1 MSTIAKREGIS
12 AAAIMAR
19 LDAISASVIQLAPRN
34 MIIYKPQKD
43 VKRGVA
49 LKVGYRYY
57 QPTLEDGTVA
67 RYWTGGCFMEIVSQK
82 PSEDENARFDWK
94 NDLGHN
100 VTVKLGL
107 PDLGAFTL
115 AYREFRVHSRP
126 VPLGIRPTVKVD
138 GKWGPA
144 EAINQLGLVHK
155 FDNDT
160 TFIKWTFS
168 DDNRSMLEIAKS
180 KELRKGVSLTL
191 VEESQVIRY
200 LELAQDA
207 LLLTNA

>member
-1 MSTIAKREGIS
+1 MSTIPKREGIS
-12 AAAIMAR
+12 AAAIMER
-19 LDAISASVIQLAPRN
+19 LDAIRSSVLQLAPRN
-34 MIIYKPQKD
+34 LIIYKPQKD

-67 RYWTGGCFMEIVSQK
+67 RYWTGGCFLEIVSQK

-94 NDLGHN
+94 NESGTN

-115 AYREFRVHSRP
+115 AYREYREFRRDI
-126 VPLGIRPTVKVD
+126 PLGIRPTVKN
-138 GKWGPA
+138 GTKWGPST
-144 EAINQLGLVHK
+144 ETNQLGLVHK

-168 DDNRSMLEIAKS
+168 DENRSMLEIAKS
-180 KELRKGVSLTL
+180 KDHRKGVSLTV

-200 LELAQDA
+200 LQLAQDA